1 MKSKFLIHVR
11 RVAASSALVLA
22 ALLAPFVAVPARAQE
37 EGVPRVIDEVIAQ
50 VNADVIT
57 LSMLKK
63 DMAEAVEALRQQR
76 GISPQQAVEE
86 IDKRRNEIIV
96 TLVNE
101 QLLIQK
107 GKEMGLNEDVEA
119 EVNRRML
126 EVAKREGLKSLSALE
141 QAMTESG
148 ISPATVRATMRTE
161 IMKTWVL
168 GREVDQK
175 IFYGLTDS
183 EVKNYYEA
191 NKEKFRKPEAVTL
204 SEIFLSTVGKDPKE
218 VRERADKLVA
228 QLRGGADFGALAMV
242 QSEREVDGKRTAPET
257 KGKLGTYAMS
267 DITKPEVA
275 NALKT
280 VKAGGI
286 ADPIETEGG
295 IIILRVDERTAGGDA
310 VFDENKVREAIT
322 FGRMD
327 KERKTY
333 LDNLRRDAY
342 IDIAKDYQEAVLP
355 LLKTDSPP
363 ATTPPATTP
372 RKDEKKSDEK
382 KSDEKKSAANG
393 NKKQ

>member
-1 MKSKFLIHVR
+1 MRVR
-11 RVAASSALVLA
+11 LVTASA
-22 ALLAPFVAVPARAQE
+22 ALLLAAILAPSAAVSVRAQE

-76 GISPQQAVEE
+76 GMTEQQATEE
-86 IDKRRNEIIV
+86 INKRRNEIIV

-101 QLLIQK
+101 QLLVQK
-107 GKEMGLNEDVEA
+107 GKEMGMNEDVEA

-126 EVAKREGLKSLSALE
+126 EVAKREDLKSLSALE
-141 QAMTESG
+141 QAMTASG
-148 ISPATVRATMRTE
+148 INPASVRATMRTE

-175 IFYGLTDS
+175 IFYSLTDS
-183 EVKNYYEA
+183 EVKSFYEA
-191 NKEKFRKPEAVTL
+191 NKEKFRKPEAITL
-204 SEIFLSTVGKDPKE
+204 SEIFLSTVGKDSKE

-242 QSEREVDGKRTAPET
+242 QSEREIDGKRAAPET
-257 KGKLGTYAMS
+257 KGKLGTYAVT
-267 DITKPEVA
+267 DISKQEVA
-275 NALKT
+275 DALKN
-280 VKAGGI
+280 VKVGGI
-286 ADPIETEGG
+286 TDPIETEGG
-295 IIILRVDERTAGGDA
+295 VIILRVDERTASSDA

-322 FGRMD
+322 VSRMD

-342 IDIAKDYQEAVLP
+342 IEIAKDYQEAVLP
-355 LLKTDSPP
+355 LLKVEPQKPSGTAAPV
-363 ATTPPATTP
+363 TTPK
-372 RKDEKKSDEK
+372 KDV
-382 KSDEKKSAANG
+382 KKSAANG
-393 NKKQ
+393 NRKQ

>member
-382 KSDEKKSAANG
+382 KSAANG